1 MLIAR
6 HACRRRAWTLMTA
19 MLPLIAS
26 GIAAEAKAAEPVVVE
41 RPAAPPASVAAL
53 VGAYGEGSSLL
64 DVSERDGR
72 LMIGGGDLAETQMHG
87 RGSRFRIAGQ
97 NGASAVVVTKRHGAV
112 TALAIDGRTLP
123 RRDPGAEVQARIRE
137 GVRADIEAIRARA
150 MRLSPP
156 VEAPAERAEDLVDL
170 TRIVPGVRLDIR
182 YAGTNNFMGVALYER
197 PGAFLQRPAAE
208 ALAHVAEALRPLGYG
223 LLIHDGYRPWYV
235 THMFWD
241 ATPESSHAFVADPSR
256 GSRHNRGCA
265 VDLTLYRL
273 ADGAVVEMPSR
284 YDEMSVRA
292 HVDYAGGTSR
302 QRWERDLLR
311 REMER
316 QGFEAYPE
324 EWWHYDFRDWSHYA
338 VLNLSLPE
346 LIARGR

>member
-6 HACRRRAWTLMTA
+6 YAYRRRALALTTA
-19 MLPLIAS
+19 LLSLIAS
-26 GIAAEAKAAEPVVVE
+26 AVEAREAD
-41 RPAAPPASVAAL
+41 PPMPPPPSVAAL
-53 VGAYGEGSSLL
+53 VGAYGDGTALL
-64 DVSERDGR
+64 DVSERDGQ
-72 LMIGGGDLAETQMHG
+72 LLIGGEGVAEAPMQG
-87 RGSRFRIAGQ
+87 RGRHFRIARQ
-97 NGASAVVVTKRHGAV
+97 GAASSIVVTRRHGAV
-112 TALAIDGRTLP
+112 TALTIDGRTMA
-123 RRDPGAEVQARIRE
+123 RRDPGAEVQDRIRA

-197 PGAFLQRPAAE
+197 PAAFLQRPAAE
-208 ALAHVAEALRPLGYG
+208 ALARVAEALRPLGYG
-223 LLIHDGYRPWYV
+223 LMIHDGYRPWYV

-241 ATPESSHAFVADPSR
+241 ATPESSHAFVADPSK

-265 VDLTLYRL
+265 VDLTLYRI
-273 ADGAVVEMPSR
+273 ADGAVIEMPSR

-316 QGFEAYPE
+316 QGFEPYPE
-324 EWWHYDFRDWSHYA
+324 EWWHYDFRDWSRYA

-346 LIARGR
+346 LLARGR